1 MSGPTVEEMMAA
13 NKSHLAPGRGVLV
26 ESLRRTAVTLNA
38 ETGRTQGS
46 AKDLKFRGSLSFIS

>member
-13 NKSHLAPGRGVLV
+13 NKSIGMLM
-26 ESLRRTAVTLNA
+26 ESLRRAVVTQA

-46 AKDLKFRGSLSFIS
+46 AKDLKLMGSLSFIS